1 MYQAHKNLLI
11 TESQFNGVAGH
22 LKATLES
29 LNVAPGDVA
38 TVMGKVAPLKC
49 DIVMD
54 HFKRWL
60 RGG

>member
-1 MYQAHKNLLI
+1 MYQAHKNLLV
-11 TESQFNGVAGH
+11 TEVQFNAVAGH

-29 LNVAPGDVA
+29 LDVDA
-38 TVMGKVAPLKC
+38 RDIGTIMGKVAPLKR